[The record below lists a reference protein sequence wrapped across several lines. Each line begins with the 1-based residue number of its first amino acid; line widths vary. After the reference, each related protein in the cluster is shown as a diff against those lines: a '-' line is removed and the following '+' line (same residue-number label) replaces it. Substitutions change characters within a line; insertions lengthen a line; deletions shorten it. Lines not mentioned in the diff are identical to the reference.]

1 MSSRRSI
8 VGLVPAAGQARRLPA
23 LPCSKEIYP
32 VSFGVDTS
40 NSESSEEETSAHPRV
55 AAQDVL
61 TAMQRAGAER
71 AFVVLRDGKWD
82 IPAYLKDGQGVGLPL
97 GYLMMGHPYGV
108 PFTLN
113 QAYPFVEGAQV
124 LMGFPDILFRP
135 RDAFAHLVDRH
146 DTSEADIVLGLF
158 PARTPSKMD
167 MVERAEDGT
176 VRSIE
181 IKPKTTSLQYTWIIA
196 VWGSPF
202 TLHLHEYTEQ
212 LLRERPTAA
221 DWAGHE
227 VHLGH
232 AVQQAIDDGL
242 TVQSVAFPQGDYI
255 DIGTPDALARAT
267 REPWSRRGH

>member
-1 MSSRRSI
+1 MEPSN
-8 VGLVPAAGQARRLPA
+8 G
-23 LPCSKEIYP
+23 E
-32 VSFGVDTS
+32 TS
-40 NSESSEEETSAHPRV
+40 GEGTSAHPRV

-61 TAMQRAGAER
+61 RAMQHGGAER
-71 AFVVLRDGKWD
+71 AFIVLRDGKWD
-82 IPAYLKDGQGVGLPL
+82 IPAYLQGGQEVGLPL
-97 GYLMMGHPYGV
+97 GYLMMEHPYGV

-113 QAYPFVEGAQV
+113 EAYPFVEGAQV

-146 DTSEADIVLGLF
+146 EASEADIVLGLF

-196 VWGSPF
+196 VWGPPF
-202 TLHLHEYTEQ
+202 TLHLHKYTEQ
-212 LLRERPTAA
+212 LLRERPMAA

-232 AVQQAIDDGL
+232 AVQQAIDHGL
-242 TVQSVAFPQGDYI
+242 TVQSVTFPDGGYI

-267 REPWSRRGH
+267 QGLWSRPEH